1 MPGYK
6 GEGGGEALYS
16 LDGLPNPR
24 EKQVWPAGGI
34 KEAFGYDF
42 DRRSWSLSESHTA
55 APQGCVL
62 ITSCQ
67 RCPTRDV
74 GRE

>member
-1 MPGYK
+1 MCLGTRD
-6 GEGGGEALYS
+6 EGGGEALYYV
-16 LDGLPNPR
+16 DGLLNPR

-42 DRRSWSLSESHTA
+42 DRTSWSVSESHAA

-62 ITSCQ
+62 ITTC
-67 RCPTRDV
+67 R
-74 GRE
+74 